1 VGDVIDTWVYRQ
13 GILQFQFSLATAV
26 GLFKGVIGLVL
37 ILFANQV
44 AKRAA
49 QQSLF

>member
-1 VGDVIDTWVYRQ
+1 
-13 GILQFQFSLATAV
+13 V
-26 GLFKGVIGLVL
+26 GLFKGVIGLLL
-37 ILFANQV
+37 ILVANQV